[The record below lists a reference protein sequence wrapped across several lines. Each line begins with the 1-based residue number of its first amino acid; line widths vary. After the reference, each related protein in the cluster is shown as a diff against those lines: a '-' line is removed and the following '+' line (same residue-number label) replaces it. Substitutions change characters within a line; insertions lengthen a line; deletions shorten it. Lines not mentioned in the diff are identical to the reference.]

1 MQEYEIIK
9 YPVITEKSTAILGPE
24 NKYSF
29 AVVKRANKRKIK
41 KAIELIY
48 KVTVLKVNVVKMSG
62 KKKRVRRQLGRTPDW
77 KKAIVTLKQGDKI
90 EFA

>member
-9 YPVITEKSTAILGPE
+9 YPVITEKSTAIFGQE
-24 NKYSF
+24 NKYCF
-29 AVVKRANKRKIK
+29 AVDKAANKYTIK
-41 KAIELIY
+41 KAIEFIY

-77 KKAIVTLKQGDKI
+77 KKAIVTLKEGDKI